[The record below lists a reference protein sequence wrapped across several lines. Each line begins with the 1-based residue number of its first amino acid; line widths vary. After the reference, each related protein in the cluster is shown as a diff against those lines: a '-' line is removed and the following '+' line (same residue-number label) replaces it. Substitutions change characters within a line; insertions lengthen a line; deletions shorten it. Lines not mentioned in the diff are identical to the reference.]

1 MLPLR
6 ENPESQE
13 ESMQHAHARPIPG
26 AVATAGANERVTFLR
41 KTYAHLGGAIAL
53 FVLLEAWLLNSGI
66 GLAWAQWALGTS
78 WLLVLGL
85 FIGVSWLAERWA
97 RSDTSR
103 GMQYL
108 GLGLYT
114 VAEAFIFAPILIIAS
129 YAFEGPIIT
138 QAAVITLLLFGGLT
152 ATVFL
157 TKKDFSFL
165 RGILFIGSLV
175 ALGTIVLSLLFGF
188 NTGVLFTVAMI
199 ALAAG
204 YILFHTSQVMAHYPP
219 THYVAAALA
228 LFSSVALL
236 FWYVLRLLMS
246 RD

>member
-1 MLPLR
+1 M
-6 ENPESQE
+6 EY
-13 ESMQHAHARPIPG
+13 AHARPIPG
-26 AVATAGANERVTFLR
+26 AVATAGVNERVLFLR

-78 WLLVLGL
+78 WLLVLAL
-85 FIGVSWLAERWA
+85 FIGVSWLAEHWS
-97 RSDTSR
+97 RSNTSR

-108 GLGLYT
+108 GLGLYV
-114 VAEAFIFAPILIIAS
+114 VAEAFIFAPILLIAA
-129 YAFEGPIIT
+129 YYFEGPIIT
-138 QAAVITLLLFGGLT
+138 QAAAITLLLFGGLT

-157 TKKDFSFL
+157 TKKDFSFM
-165 RGILFIGSLV
+165 RGALFIGSMV
-175 ALGTIVLSLLFGF
+175 ALGLIVLSLIFGF
-188 NTGVLFTVAMI
+188 TLGVLFTVAMI

-204 YILFHTSQVMAHYPP
+204 YILYQTSQVMGHYPP

-228 LFSSVALL
+228 LFASVALL

-246 RD
+246 LSRD